1 MAGLTGSS
9 VRAWT
14 SLTSRPF
21 SRAFPEGVFHPIF
34 PVTRDLPNGSLS
46 IRKRDHRFPREA
58 GGEKPRRTAP
68 SPPGRAP
75 IREGSFYSMH
85 IAEGVLSAPILFAGG
100 AACAAGLAVGL
111 KRLPTDRLATV
122 AIFSATFFIAS
133 LIHVPVGPSS
143 VHLLL
148 NGLIGLILG
157 WAAFPAIF
165 IGLLLQAILFQFGG
179 LTVLGCNTV
188 NMALP
193 AVLFGMA
200 ARPFLTKGK
209 AIQLTAGFLCGV
221 LSVFGA
227 ALLTALC
234 MFFTDE
240 GFLTAAKLLFISE
253 IPISV
258 VEGLVTML
266 TAAFLMKVDPGL
278 LLGRS
283 GK

>member
-1 MAGLTGSS
+1 M
-9 VRAWT
+9 R
-14 SLTSRPF
+14 
-21 SRAFPEGVFHPIF
+21 
-34 PVTRDLPNGSLS
+34 
-46 IRKRDHRFPREA
+46 
-58 GGEKPRRTAP
+58 
-68 SPPGRAP
+68 
-75 IREGSFYSMH
+75 
-85 IAEGVLSAPILFAGG
+85 
-100 AACAAGLAVGL
+100 
-111 KRLPTDRLATV
+111 
-122 AIFSATFFIAS
+122 
-133 LIHVPVGPSS
+133 VPVGPSS

-165 IGLLLQAILFQFGG
+165 IGLLLQAVLFQFGG

-200 ARPFLTKGK
+200 ARPFLTRGK
-209 AIQLTAGFLCGV
+209 AAQLTAGFLCGV

-253 IPISV
+253 IPVSV

-266 TAAFLMKVDPGL
+266 TAAFLMKVNPEL

>member
-1 MAGLTGSS
+1 
-9 VRAWT
+9 
-14 SLTSRPF
+14 
-21 SRAFPEGVFHPIF
+21 
-34 PVTRDLPNGSLS
+34 
-46 IRKRDHRFPREA
+46 
-58 GGEKPRRTAP
+58 
-68 SPPGRAP
+68 
-75 IREGSFYSMH
+75 MH
-85 IAEGVLSAPILFAGG
+85 IAEGVLSAPILIAGG
-100 AACAAGLAVGL
+100 AVCVAGLAKGL
-111 KRLPTDRLATV
+111 KSLPTDRLVTV

-165 IGLLLQAILFQFGG
+165 TGLLLQAILFQFGG
-179 LTVLGCNTV
+179 LTVLGCNTMD
-188 NMALP
+188 MALP
-193 AVLFGMA
+193 AVIFGLA
-200 ARPFLTKGK
+200 ARHFLTKGRVV
-209 AIQLTAGFLCGV
+209 QLAASFLCGV
-221 LSVFGA
+221 LAVFGS

-240 GFLTAAKLLFISE
+240 GFLTAAKLLFVSE

-266 TAAFLMKVDPGL
+266 TASFLMRVDPEL

>member
-1 MAGLTGSS
+1 
-9 VRAWT
+9 
-14 SLTSRPF
+14 
-21 SRAFPEGVFHPIF
+21 
-34 PVTRDLPNGSLS
+34 
-46 IRKRDHRFPREA
+46 
-58 GGEKPRRTAP
+58 
-68 SPPGRAP
+68 
-75 IREGSFYSMH
+75 MH
-85 IAEGVLSAPILFAGG
+85 IAEGVLSAPILIAGG

-111 KRLPTDRLATV
+111 KRLPTDWLATV

>member
-1 MAGLTGSS
+1 
-9 VRAWT
+9 
-14 SLTSRPF
+14 
-21 SRAFPEGVFHPIF
+21 
-34 PVTRDLPNGSLS
+34 
-46 IRKRDHRFPREA
+46 
-58 GGEKPRRTAP
+58 
-68 SPPGRAP
+68 
-75 IREGSFYSMH
+75 MH

-193 AVLFGMA
+193 AVL
-200 ARPFLTKGK
+200 
-209 AIQLTAGFLCGV
+209 TAGFLCGV

>member
-1 MAGLTGSS
+1 
-9 VRAWT
+9 
-14 SLTSRPF
+14 
-21 SRAFPEGVFHPIF
+21 
-34 PVTRDLPNGSLS
+34 
-46 IRKRDHRFPREA
+46 
-58 GGEKPRRTAP
+58 
-68 SPPGRAP
+68 
-75 IREGSFYSMH
+75 MH
-85 IAEGVLSAPILFAGG
+85 IAEGVLSAPILIAGG

-157 WAAFPAIF
+157 WAAF
-165 IGLLLQAILFQFGG
+165 GLLLQAILFQFGG